1 MAVDSDD
8 YRERDVHMNLHGIS
22 SEFTRRL
29 ERHED
34 RVRDAHTF
42 SHMARLLAM
51 LALILSAISLWTALN
66 ALNKAT
72 DALNLANRNLDA
84 IQELRRDS
92 Q

>member
-1 MAVDSDD
+1 MAVDADD
-8 YRERDVHMNLHGIS
+8 YRDRSVG
-22 SEFTRRL
+22 SEFGRRL

-34 RVRDAHTF
+34 RVRDAHTN
-42 SHMARLLAM
+42 SHLARLLSI
-51 LALILSAISLWTALN
+51 LALIMSAIALWTALN

-84 IQELRRDS
+84 VQSLQRNGG